1 MLRSLVGSEMC
12 IRDRHFG
19 FQVLEGYG
27 VTECSPVLAANQP
40 GDIRAGT
47 VGQLLPGIEHRLE
60 EVDGLDNAGR
70 LFVRGLN
77 VMRGYLTADAPGII
91 TPPKDGWHDTGDVVS
106 IDDGGYVSIRGR
118 LKRFAKIGG
127 EMISLAIVENC
138 ASAVWPDHLHAAAI
152 LPDPRKGEQ
161 IILVTDR
168 KDAPRSLLLAWAQSH
183 GVPEI
188 AVPKKIIT
196 VDEVPVLGTGKID
209 YLSVTKLAG
218 DGLAEL
224 SNKAEEPETAFDK
237 ISRKDR
243 KKLEQEEK
251 AEKRRLARK
260 EKNEKSNDTNERVD
274 SEAPESG
281 EPASGEAAHTSTTS
295 EEITKPA
302 TSATPDPVTLKNDPA
317 KPANDAADSAA
328 SIKKDAAE

>member
-1 MLRSLVGSEMC
+1 
-12 IRDRHFG
+12 
-19 FQVLEGYG
+19 
-27 VTECSPVLAANQP
+27 
-40 GDIRAGT
+40 
-47 VGQLLPGIEHRLE
+47 
-60 EVDGLDNAGR
+60 
-70 LFVRGLN
+70 
-77 VMRGYLTADAPGII
+77 MRGYLTADAPGII

-274 SEAPESG
+274 SCLLY
-281 EPASGEAAHTSTTS
+281 TSPS
-295 EEITKPA
+295 PRDRQKSRMPS
-302 TSATPDPVTLKNDPA
+302 SA
-317 KPANDAADSAA
+317 
-328 SIKKDAAE
+328 